1 MSEVQP
7 RRSLWSAGDALQ
19 TKIGMALMRIAPL
32 AAPLFQYIPY
42 TIRHGL
48 ARGLKRRGGLGFLVF
63 SAPPLTREERFL
75 TSLDLTGHTVY
86 DVGGYQGLY
95 TLYFAR
101 AVGPAGRVI
110 CFEPI
115 PANQRAIEA
124 NVALNGFQ
132 HVELRPVAL
141 GATVGQATL
150 LVPNGFTGAASGDA
164 ATKSAYVASR
174 STRSVITAVSTVD
187 EQARSLPPP
196 TLLKIDVE
204 GMEEDVLAGA
214 AHTLSTV
221 RPALFIEV
229 HATSQSARHQRIAR
243 LLSLLHGYGYQ
254 CQQAETQ
261 RTLHAPSD
269 VEHGLGTHLYAP
281 HH

>member
-1 MSEVQP
+1 MGLMS
-7 RRSLWSAGDALQ
+7 
-19 TKIGMALMRIAPL
+19 IARL
-32 AAPLFQYIPY
+32 AAPVFQYVPY

-75 TSLDLTGHTVY
+75 TRLDLAGHTVY

-141 GATVGQATL
+141 GATVGHATF
-150 LVPNGFTGAASGDA
+150 LVPDGFTGASSGDA
-164 ATKSAYVASR
+164 ATKSAYAA
-174 STRSVITAVSTVD
+174 STRTRSLIAAVSTVD
-187 EQARSLPPP
+187 DQARSLPPP
-196 TLLKIDVE
+196 TLIKIDVE

-214 AHTLSTV
+214 AHTLNTV
-221 RPALFIEV
+221 RPELFIEV
-229 HATSQSARHQRIAR
+229 HATSRLASHQRIAR

-261 RTLHAPSD
+261 RTLHDASD
-269 VEHGLGTHLYAP
+269 VEHEHGTHLYAT
-281 HH
+281 HHE